1 MKKLFMMAVMAIVAV
16 SASAQVYVGGSLGFK
31 SVDKEGED
39 DSRNTFTIA
48 PEVGYNLGDAWAIG
62 ATLNFGYDK
71 QGDASATTIGI
82 APYARYNFAR
92 IDKVRFFVDGVVEF
106 ESYKPKDVD
115 AMNGWGIGVKPGVA
129 FDLNDKV
136 SLIAHVGYLGYADTH
151 KIDGKKTFGLNLDNN
166 LSLGFYYNF

>member
-16 SASAQVYVGGSLGFK
+16 SASAQVYVGGSLGYK
-31 SVDKEGED
+31 NVDTEGED
-39 DSRNTFTIA
+39 DALNTLSIV
-48 PEVGYNLGDAWAIG
+48 PEVGYNLGDTWAIG
-62 ATLNFGYDK
+62 AALDFGYSK
-71 QGDASATTIGI
+71 KGDNSTTTIGI
-82 APYARYNFAR
+82 APYVRYNFAR
-92 IDKVRFFVDGVVEF
+92 IDKVRFFLDGTVEF
-106 ESYKPKDVD
+106 LSVKPKDVD